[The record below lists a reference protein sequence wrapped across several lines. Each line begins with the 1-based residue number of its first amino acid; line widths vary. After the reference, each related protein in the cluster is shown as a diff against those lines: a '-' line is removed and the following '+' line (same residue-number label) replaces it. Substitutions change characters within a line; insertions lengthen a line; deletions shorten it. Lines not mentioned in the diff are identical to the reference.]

1 MCNKMD
7 YSDSMND
14 VKVKKNLLLVGC
26 GDIAT
31 QLGHRMLVR
40 GFAVTAIRRNTALL
54 PAEFVGI
61 SADVTKPETLSA
73 LASMEFD
80 VVVITLTPF
89 ARSEEGYLQS
99 YYQGTKNILAALQ
112 HNSKALI
119 LFASST
125 SVYHQ
130 ADGSWVDE
138 ASPTHPEGYSGQVML
153 KTEKLL
159 VDSRNPSIS
168 VRFGGIYRTG
178 QEVFLNQV
186 RAGAVAPARDYYSNR
201 IHSNDCAGVLQ
212 HLIACYG
219 NGEKLDQCYL
229 AVDCEPAPLA
239 EVVTWL
245 RQQLAEQVIENGA
258 ELKRRAGSKRC
269 SNRRLLDLGYQFK
282 YPSYREGYQT
292 IIDNAQQSIN

>member
-1 MCNKMD
+1 MD

-14 VKVKKNLLLVGC
+14 VKANKKLLLVGC

-31 QLGHRMLVR
+31 QLGHRMLAH
-40 GFAVTAIRRNTALL
+40 GYAITAIRRNIALL
-54 PAEFVGI
+54 PAEFEGI
-61 SADVTKPETLSA
+61 SADVTKPESLSTLA
-73 LASMEFD
+73 KMDFD
-80 VVVITLTPF
+80 AVVITLTPS
-89 ARSEEGYLQS
+89 ARSEEGYMQS

-112 HNSKALI
+112 HNSNALL

-138 ASPTHPEGYSGQVML
+138 TSPTNPEGYSGQVML

-159 VDSRNPSIS
+159 VDSKNSSIN

-186 RAGAVAPARDYYSNR
+186 RAGAVAPPQEYYSNR
-201 IHSNDCAGVLQ
+201 IHSNDCAGVLE
-212 HLIACYG
+212 HLIMCYESG
-219 NGEKLDQCYL
+219 QSLAECYM

-239 EVVTWL
+239 EVVAWL
-245 RQQLAEQVIENGA
+245 RDQLADGA
-258 ELKRRAGSKRC
+258 IKDGDELKRRAGSKRC
-269 SNRRLLDLGYQFK
+269 SNRRLLELGYKFK
-282 YPSYREGYQT
+282 YPSYREGYRV
-292 IIDNAQQSIN
+292 IIDSAQTPIKK